1 MHGPTVRPVRVR
13 DGRTGNAGRV
23 TCASPVDSTRG
34 WVVVVAGAVGS
45 GIAFGTVYTFGAFFD
60 AMVDDFGAGR
70 GPTALV
76 FGVTLLA
83 FFGTGLVAAPLAD
96 RLGPQRLVLTGAV
109 LLPLGLLLTSRVDTV
124 VGGYVTYG
132 IGVGVGGGL
141 VIAPMYTAAGGWI
154 VRRRALALGVV
165 AAGNGVGTLIL
176 VPVADRLIA
185 DHGWRDA
192 YVILAVVNLVV
203 IGLCCAVV
211 RRPPVPPAPPA
222 VAWMKAVAATTAF
235 RRLFATTLLFSVAL
249 YVAFGFVVDFAT
261 EEGIESGSAA
271 LLVGMI
277 GASSVVG
284 RLGLTTL
291 SGRVPAVRLLQGCL
305 AVQPVAFAV
314 WLVADDSY
322 PLLVT
327 FALMLGV
334 GYGGFV
340 ALGPEVALGYFGVVG
355 LGGVIGLLFLAFGL
369 GGLVGPPFG
378 GWLADASNGS
388 TIPIAFGVVMSAL
401 AFALSLTMPI
411 GAARAG
417 TPAPD

>member
-1 MHGPTVRPVRVR
+1 
-13 DGRTGNAGRV
+13 
-23 TCASPVDSTRG
+23 
-34 WVVVVAGAVGS
+34 
-45 GIAFGTVYTFGAFFD
+45 
-60 AMVDDFGAGR
+60 
-70 GPTALV
+70 
-76 FGVTLLA
+76 
-83 FFGTGLVAAPLAD
+83 
-96 RLGPQRLVLTGAV
+96 
-109 LLPLGLLLTSRVDTV
+109 
-124 VGGYVTYG
+124 
-132 IGVGVGGGL
+132 
-141 VIAPMYTAAGGWI
+141 
-154 VRRRALALGVV
+154 
-165 AAGNGVGTLIL
+165 
-176 VPVADRLIA
+176 
-185 DHGWRDA
+185 
-192 YVILAVVNLVV
+192 
-203 IGLCCAVV
+203 
-211 RRPPVPPAPPA
+211 
-222 VAWMKAVAATTAF
+222 
-235 RRLFATTLLFSVAL
+235 VAL

-378 GWLADASNGS
+378 GWLADASDGS

-411 GAARAG
+411 GAARVG